1 MPKTAPLRLSSPG
14 VDGPP
19 ATLAG
24 LLREWLP
31 GQRWFAGKDRPV
43 ADLDV
48 LSTTELFPG
57 CLHLLVHAAHTGAP
71 APGGT
76 PRPATATNSCW
87 VYGNTS
93 RRASPGPSSAV

>member
-14 VDGPP
+14 VDRPP

-57 CLHLLVHAAHTGAP
+57 CLHLLVHASHTPVPSPGAL
-71 APGGT
+71 
-76 PRPATATNSCW
+76 PRPATAINSC
-87 VYGNTS
+87 
-93 RRASPGPSSAV
+93 SA